1 MSVACYYYLGCP
13 FVFLHFIVNMY
24 TVSVFLEKGTLG
36 EREKDVRDSSTER
49 FMPKPASQDV
59 KQLCKKWR

>member
-1 MSVACYYYLGCP
+1 
-13 FVFLHFIVNMY
+13 MY

-36 EREKDVRDSSTER
+36 EREKDVRGSSTER